1 MDIEQLKSM
10 KAPFDVVD
18 KDGNRHTI
26 IGFKQNDPLG
36 VGGGIFP
43 DMPVAYFHGGGWL
56 LVSDVLRHYEI
67 AAQQS
72 VQADGAC
79 TCALIKN
86 ETELVIDDLCPVHGS
101 PRR

>member
-18 KDGNRHTI
+18 KNGNRHTI

-67 AAQQS
+67 AAEQS
-72 VQADGAC
+72 VQP
-79 TCALIKN
+79 TCA
-86 ETELVIDDLCPVHGS
+86 TS
-101 PRR
+101 RRKKVSSKSKVRVGRTRG

>member
-1 MDIEQLKSM
+1 MNIEELKNM

-26 IGFKQNDPLG
+26 IGFKENDLLG

-67 AAQQS
+67 AAEQS
-72 VQADGAC
+72 LHP
-79 TCALIKN
+79 T
-86 ETELVIDDLCPVHGS
+86 ETSSREK
-101 PRR
+101 